1 MGAVRGNYWVA
12 VPGCVLKVS
21 PEQMRE
27 ANQEERAAWR
37 LVEASLRT
45 HTVDPDNPR
54 ARNYHDISSE
64 ERPKATEAGEEDSA
78 PGSIRC
84 RKTISPPTSARW

>member
-1 MGAVRGNYWVA
+1 MKGGGMQVHRRHHFRSRPGVCMGAVRGNYWVA

-45 HTVDPDNPR
+45 HTVDLENLT
-54 ARNYHDISSE
+54 AQYYHDISGG
-64 ERPKATEAGEEDSA
+64 ERPRTE
-78 PGSIRC
+78 
-84 RKTISPPTSARW
+84 